1 MRSELTFQKFVRH
14 IGEDESTKPVT
25 QTTEEAPL
33 LQQLQ
38 LAEQEVVSGLSY
50 GNVGLFCV

>member
-1 MRSELTFQKFVRH
+1 MRSELTFQRFVRH
-14 IGEDESTKPVT
+14 IGEDESTKPMT

-38 LAEQEVVSGLSY
+38 LAKQEVVSGLFY
-50 GNVGLFCV
+50 KKIGLFCV